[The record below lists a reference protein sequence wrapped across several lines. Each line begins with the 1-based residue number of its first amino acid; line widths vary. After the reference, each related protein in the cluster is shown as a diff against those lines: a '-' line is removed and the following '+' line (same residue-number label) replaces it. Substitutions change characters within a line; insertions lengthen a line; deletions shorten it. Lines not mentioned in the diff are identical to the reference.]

1 MTCDKVPNRTGS
13 REESHK
19 NKRGQIIYV
28 SKTQVVKNDKM
39 GESAGN
45 SYLRTSSHI
54 KLWIMES
61 PCLLQNSPLLD
72 PKEW

>member
-1 MTCDKVPNRTGS
+1 MKATKI
-13 REESHK
+13 
-19 NKRGQIIYV
+19 RGFKLYV
-28 SKTQVVKNDKM
+28 SKTQVIENDKM
-39 GESAGN
+39 GESARN

-72 PKEW
+72 PKEWWILNW